1 MYQATH
7 TTDNPSYIEWINT
20 MDFVGYVIFF
30 LSIFFVLH
38 ALYIIMIS
46 ILSTD
51 QYEQFYSQSLA
62 DVIHELTTSQQ
73 TWRNVFFR
81 FRMFSSKLRE
91 KAEFKI
97 MNALFRDTYHIP
109 SHFNFGR
116 YLSGC
121 FEKYSLRITNISHS
135 SWMGL
140 AVLFLINYLRVK
152 FGVLETWNC
161 TDFRT
166 NQSAD
171 YKGEQFDDD
180 NMSLRCA
187 LLQLQLFIIC
197 GLMITCY
204 AFCVH
209 FIGRLY
215 TIRYYSYR
223 SVCGRHIA

>member
-7 TTDNPSYIEWINT
+7 NSDPSFSEWINI

-46 ILSTD
+46 LLSSS

-62 DVIHELTTSQQ
+62 EVIDELGTSKQS
-73 TWRNVFFR
+73 WRNIFFS

-109 SHFNFGR
+109 DHFNFGR

-121 FEKYSLRITNISHS
+121 FEKYSLRIINISYS
-135 SWMGL
+135 SWIGL
-140 AVLFLINYLRVK
+140 GVLFSINYIRIKYGNLD
-152 FGVLETWNC
+152 TWNC
-161 TDFRT
+161 VDFRT

-171 YKGEQFDDD
+171 YKDEEYDDD
-180 NMSLRCA
+180 NLSLRCA

-197 GLMITCY
+197 GVLIFLY
-204 AFCVH
+204 ALCVH
-209 FIGRLY
+209 ALGRLY
-215 TIRYYSYR
+215 VIR
-223 SVCGRHIA
+223 